1 MRVVTAFNG
10 LNKWVLHAQASRKFT
25 VGAVIQRDLAPTG
38 TAELK
43 RKETAAQLLRLLSGR
58 SLEDPIRVRAKTSCA
73 RPLRLTASFLDMRL
87 LYRKKSCLLLCT
99 SCPCHPPLLDGEHSQ
114 IAFNQLGLQLCS
126 RS

>member
-1 MRVVTAFNG
+1 MRVVTAFHG

-25 VGAVIQRDLAPTG
+25 VGSVIQRDPVGG
-38 TAELK
+38 TAELR

-58 SLEDPIRVRAKTSCA
+58 SLEDPIRVRAKPARA
-73 RPLRLTASFLDMRL
+73 RPLLLTASFSAIQL

-99 SCPCHPPLLDGEHSQ
+99 SCPRRPHLLDGEHSQ